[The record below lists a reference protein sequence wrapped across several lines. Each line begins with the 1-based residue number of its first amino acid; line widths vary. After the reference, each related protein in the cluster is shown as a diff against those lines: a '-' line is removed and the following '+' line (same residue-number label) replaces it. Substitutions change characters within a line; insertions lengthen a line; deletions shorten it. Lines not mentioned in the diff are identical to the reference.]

1 MMDGWLV
8 IDRGLW
14 MLGDA
19 QGETALE
26 IAAVRSHMT
35 VVNVLK

>member
-1 MMDGWLV
+1 MAL
-8 IDRGLW
+8 LLLLLLP
-14 MLGDA
+14 MLG

-26 IAAVRSHMT
+26 IAAVRGHMT